1 MFPHPQGGLQAGDD
15 SMTTFVRYDPSLEQP
30 LEDEEALMRQLE
42 TMMVDLARRVQ
53 EKHGHAFHGTH
64 AKLTGLLT
72 GDFEVLPRLPP
83 ELAQGMF
90 AHPRRYDA
98 VVRLAPGA
106 PEPLTDKAS
115 GQRGLSIKVM
125 GVEGERLPGFGEAAS
140 QDWVLGL
147 DPAFT
152 AATARDFLDSFRY
165 TGAQS
170 PRLPEAAILAL
181 SRAARGAEAV
191 LEAVGAQAPTLKF
204 FGRPPAHPFA
214 ESFYTQAAVRYGTYI
229 AKLAA
234 MPSAETQAAI
244 AAAAPLASERN
255 AFRDAACAFVA
266 DHAVTYEIKV
276 QLCTDVATMPIED
289 ASVAWS
295 ETDSPYRT
303 VARLTLP
310 RQAAW
315 TEARAAYDDRLAYN
329 PAHALRSH
337 QPLGSIMRARM
348 RAYHATQRFRF
359 DANGLAAVEPR
370 RASDIP

>member
-1 MFPHPQGGLQAGDD
+1 
-15 SMTTFVRYDPSLEQP
+15 MTGFVRYEPSLEQA
-30 LEDEEALMRQLE
+30 LDEEETLMRRLDA
-42 TMMVDLARRVQ
+42 MMVDLARLVHA
-53 EKHGHAFHGTH
+53 KHGHAFHGTH

-72 GDFEVLPRLPP
+72 GRFEVLSDLPP

-90 AHPRRYDA
+90 AFPKTYDA

-106 PEPLTDKAS
+106 PEPLTDQAS

-125 GVEGERLPGFGEAAS
+125 GVEGERLPGFDETAS

-152 AATARDFLDSFRY
+152 AATARDFLDTFRF

-170 PRLPEAAILAL
+170 PRLPEPAIVAL
-181 SRAARGAEAV
+181 SRAARGVEAS
-191 LEAVGAQAPTLKF
+191 LETVGAQAPNLKF

-214 ESFYTQAAVRYGTYI
+214 ERFYTQAAVRYGAYV

-234 MPSAETQAAI
+234 MPSAATLAAV
-244 AAAAPLASERN
+244 ADAGPPGSARD
-255 AFRDAACAFVA
+255 AFREAACTFVA
-266 DHAVTYEIKV
+266 SRPVVYDIKV
-276 QLCTDVATMPIED
+276 QLCTDREAMPIED

-310 RQAAW
+310 PQIAW

-329 PAHALRSH
+329 PGHALRMH

-348 RAYHATQRFRF
+348 RAYRATQRFRL
-359 DANGLAAVEPR
+359 DANGLAAAEPR
-370 RASDIP
+370 CAADIP

>member
-1 MFPHPQGGLQAGDD
+1 
-15 SMTTFVRYDPSLEQP
+15 MTTFVRYNPSLERT
-30 LEDEEALMRQLE
+30 LDDEEALMRELE
-42 TMMVDLARRVQ
+42 TMMVDLARLVH

-72 GDFEVLPRLPP
+72 GIVEVLPGLPR

-90 AHPRRYDA
+90 AHPRRYEA

-125 GVEGERLPGFGEAAS
+125 GVEGERMPGSGETAS

-152 AATARDFLDSFRY
+152 AATARDFLSSFRY

-170 PRLPEAAILAL
+170 PRLPELAIVAL
-181 SRAARGAEAV
+181 SRAARGVEAV
-191 LEAVGAQAPTLKF
+191 LEAVGTEAPNLKF
-204 FGRPPAHPFA
+204 FGRPPAHPFG
-214 ESFYTQAAVRYGTYI
+214 ERFYTQAAVRYGDYV

-234 MPSAETQAAI
+234 MPSPETLVAVAEAG
-244 AAAAPLASERN
+244 PLRSARD
-255 AFRDAACAFVA
+255 AFREAASAFAA
-266 DHAVTYEIKV
+266 DRPVVYDIKV
-276 QLCTDVATMPIED
+276 QLCTNIEAMPIED
-289 ASVAWS
+289 ASVEWS
-295 ETDSPYRT
+295 EANSPYRT

-310 RQAAW
+310 PQIAW
-315 TEARAAYDDRLAYN
+315 TPERAAYDDRLAFN
-329 PAHALRSH
+329 PAHALPAH

-348 RAYHATQRFRF
+348 RAYRATQRFRL
-359 DANGLAAVEPR
+359 DANGLTAAEPR
-370 RASDIP
+370 SAADIPGGRI

>member
-1 MFPHPQGGLQAGDD
+1 
-15 SMTTFVRYDPSLEQP
+15 MTTLVRYDPSLEQP

-42 TMMVDLARRVQ
+42 TMMVDLARLVH

-72 GDFEVLPRLPP
+72 GTFEVLPDLPP

-90 AHPRRYDA
+90 AHPRHYDA

-115 GQRGLSIKVM
+115 GQRGLSIKVL
-125 GVEGERLPGFGEAAS
+125 GVEGERLPGFGETAS

-152 AATARDFLDSFRY
+152 AATARDFLRTFRY

-170 PRLPEAAILAL
+170 PHLPEQAILAL
-181 SRAARGAEAV
+181 SRAARGVEAA
-191 LEAVGAQAPTLKF
+191 LEAVGTEAPNLKF

-214 ESFYTQAAVRYGTYI
+214 ERFYTQAAVRFGAYV

-234 MPSAETQAAI
+234 MPSTETLAAV
-244 AAAAPLASERN
+244 AKAGPLESTRD
-255 AFRDAACAFVA
+255 AFRDAACDFVA
-266 DHAVTYEIKV
+266 DRPVVYDIKV
-276 QLCTDVATMPIED
+276 QLCTDIDAMPIED
-289 ASVAWS
+289 ASIPWS
-295 ETDSPYRT
+295 EADSPYRT

-310 RQAAW
+310 PQPAW
-315 TEARAAYDDRLAYN
+315 TQARAAYDDRLAYN
-329 PAHALRSH
+329 PAHALLAH

-348 RAYHATQRFRF
+348 RAYKATQRFRL
-359 DANGLAAVEPR
+359 DANGLAPAEPR
-370 RASDIP
+370 CAADIP

>member
-1 MFPHPQGGLQAGDD
+1 M
-15 SMTTFVRYDPSLEQP
+15 MTFARYDPSLEQQ
-30 LEDEEALMRQLE
+30 LDDEEALMGKLE
-42 TMMVDLARRVQ
+42 TMMVDLTRLVKD
-53 EKHGHAFHGTH
+53 KHNHAFHGTH

-72 GDFEVLPRLPP
+72 GTLEVLPGLPA

-125 GVEGERLPGFGEAAS
+125 GVEGERLQGFGESAS

-152 AATARDFLDSFRY
+152 AATARDFLHTFRY
-165 TGAQS
+165 TGVKS
-170 PRLPEAAILAL
+170 PHLPEPAILAL
-181 SRAARGAEAV
+181 SRAARGVEAA
-191 LEAVGAQAPTLKF
+191 LEAIGTEAPNLKF

-214 ESFYTQAAVRYGTYI
+214 ESFYTQAAVRYGDYV

-234 MPSAETQAAI
+234 MPSADTLAAVI
-244 AAAAPLASERN
+244 NGAPLGSTRD
-255 AFRDAACAFVA
+255 AFREAACKFVA
-266 DHAVTYEIKV
+266 DQPVVYDIRV
-276 QLCTDVATMPIED
+276 QLCADIQSMPIED
-289 ASVAWS
+289 ASAVWS
-295 ETDSPYRT
+295 EADSPYRT

-310 RQAAW
+310 PQEAW
-315 TEARAAYDDRLAYN
+315 TPERAAYDDRLAYS
-329 PAHALRSH
+329 PAHALVAH

-348 RAYHATQRFRF
+348 RAYRATAQFRIS
-359 DANGLAAVEPR
+359 ANGIAAVEPLC
-370 RASDIP
+370 ATDIP